1 MAGEWNL
8 LFFALPSPSS
18 PLSSPFVCPP
28 PFHLPLLLLCSFGK
42 RILSRL
48 THCIPSPFVP
58 PHPPLSSSSS
68 TFLSSLPL
76 LTIRPLGSRPLAHC
90 DSFVYL
96 FPFFQMILLINQD
109 DRKTWL
115 TVALYRLMHVESLM
129 DTGGVC
135 PSSAYTH
142 TGGQFRVSSQH
153 NLLTSRENMQNP
165 RKSPFLQHFPE
176 FIFPGIYLAWLKKSW

>member
-1 MAGEWNL
+1 M
-8 LFFALPSPSS
+8 PSPPPPH

-76 LTIRPLGSRPLAHC
+76 LTIRPLGSRPLAHH

-96 FPFFQMILLINQD
+96 FPFFPQTILLINRD
-109 DRKTWL
+109 DRETWL
-115 TVALYRLMHVESLM
+115 TVAPHRLMHVESLM
-129 DTGGVC
+129 GTGLGLGS
-135 PSSAYTH
+135 PSQLCLRSHWGPVQSLRST
-142 TGGQFRVSSQH
+142 
-153 NLLTSRENMQNP
+153 
-165 RKSPFLQHFPE
+165 
-176 FIFPGIYLAWLKKSW
+176 